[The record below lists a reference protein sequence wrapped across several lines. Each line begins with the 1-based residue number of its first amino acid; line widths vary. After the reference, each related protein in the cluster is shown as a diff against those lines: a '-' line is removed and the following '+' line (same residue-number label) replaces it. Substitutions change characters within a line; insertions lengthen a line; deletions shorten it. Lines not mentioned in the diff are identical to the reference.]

1 MRAMSKALTTLPAQ
15 PSLMLVAQVQA
26 DQRVVHQ
33 QQPFLQRRADVV
45 GELER
50 RRAGAAFGAVDDDEV
65 GRDAGLEHRLGDART
80 TPTDGRCRA

>member
-1 MRAMSKALTTLPAQ
+1 MSKALTTLPAQ
-15 PSLMLVAQVQA
+15 PSLIALAQVEA

-33 QQPFLQRRADVV
+33 QQALLQRRADVV

-50 RRAGAAFGAVDDDEV
+50 RRAGAALGAVDDDEV
-65 GRDAGLEHRLGDART
+65 GHDAGLQHRLGDART